1 MKVLQINTFGNLS
14 TGKIAVDIYRTLR
27 AHGNE
32 GAVAFARNE
41 VPGDVPSFK
50 IGNPLSVYTDGVLT
64 RLTDKAG
71 HYSKGATE
79 KLIKQIKEYDP
90 DIIHLHN
97 LHGYYI
103 NVPMLF
109 DYLKEADKPV
119 VWTLHDCW
127 AYTGHCCYYSMA
139 GCDKWKLTGCT
150 KCPQKKAYPASIF
163 KDNSSRNF
171 SEKNQMFH
179 SVKNLHLVCVSKW
192 LDNELRA
199 SFLKDIP
206 SRVIYNG
213 IDTSVFKPCSGN
225 FRIKYDVG
233 DKRIVLGVASTW
245 DTRKGL
251 ADFIGLSEILD
262 ERYKIVLVGL
272 NDKQKASLP
281 DNMIGIGRTDG
292 PKELAEI
299 YSASNVLFN
308 ASVEETFGLP
318 NVESLAC
325 GTPVVAYNCTG
336 IPETMTENDGYIV
349 EPHDLKTVA
358 LKIGEICDAGKRI
371 EVSSFRFPKD
381 KTYEAYMK
389 LYEELV

>member
-27 AHGNE
+27 AHGSE

-50 IGNPLSVYTDGVLT
+50 IGNPLSVYTDGVFT

-109 DYLKEADKPV
+109 DYLKDAGKPV

-139 GCDKWKLTGCT
+139 GCEKWKTHGCS

-163 KDNSSRNF
+163 KDNSSKNF

-192 LDNELRA
+192 LDNELKA

-206 SRVIYNG
+206 SIVIYNG
-213 IDTSVFKPCSGN
+213 IDTSVFKPSSGN
-225 FRIKYDVG
+225 FRIKYNVG

-251 ADFIGLSEILD
+251 ADFIELSKILD

>member
-27 AHGNE
+27 ARGNE

-139 GCDKWKLTGCT
+139 GCEKWKTHGCS

-163 KDNSSRNF
+163 KDNSSKNF

-213 IDTSVFKPCSGN
+213 IDTSVFKPSSGN

-251 ADFIGLSEILD
+251 ADFIGLSKILD

-281 DNMIGIGRTDG
+281 DNMLGIGRTDG

-336 IPETMTENDGYIV
+336 IPETMMENDGYIV

>member
-27 AHGNE
+27 AHGSE

-127 AYTGHCCYYSMA
+127 AYTGHCCYYSMT
-139 GCDKWKLTGCT
+139 GCDKWKLTGCS

-163 KDNSSRNF
+163 KDNSSKNF

>member
-27 AHGNE
+27 AHGSE

-163 KDNSSRNF
+163 KDNSSKNF

-213 IDTSVFKPCSGN
+213 IDTSVFKPSSGN

-251 ADFIGLSEILD
+251 ADFIGLSKILD

>member
-1 MKVLQINTFGNLS
+1 MS
-14 TGKIAVDIYRTLR
+14 TGKIAVDIYRTLKAR
-27 AHGNE
+27 GNE
-32 GAVAFARNE
+32 GVVAFARND
-41 VPGDVPSFK
+41 VPGDVPSFR
-50 IGNPLSVYTDGVLT
+50 IGNSLSVYADGIFT
-64 RLTDKAG
+64 RFTDKAG
-71 HYSKGATE
+71 HYSKGATA

-103 NVPMLF
+103 NVSMLF
-109 DYLKEADKPV
+109 DFLKDAGKPV

-139 GCDKWKLTGCT
+139 GCDKWKLTGCS

-163 KDNSSRNF
+163 KDNSSKNF

-192 LDNELRA
+192 LDNELKD
-199 SFLKDIP
+199 SFLNDLP

-213 IDTSVFKPCSGN
+213 IDTSVFKPSSGN
-225 FRIKYDVG
+225 FRIKYNMG

-251 ADFIGLSEILD
+251 ADFIELSKILD

-336 IPETMTENDGYIV
+336 IPETMTEDDGFIV
-349 EPHDLKTVA
+349 EPHDLQSVA
-358 LKIGEICDAGKRI
+358 QKIGEICDTGKRI

>member
-27 AHGNE
+27 AHGSE

-50 IGNPLSVYTDGVLT
+50 IGNPLSVYTDGVFT

-109 DYLKEADKPV
+109 DYLKDAGKPV

-139 GCDKWKLTGCT
+139 GCEKWKTHGCS

-163 KDNSSRNF
+163 KDNSSKNF

-192 LDNELRA
+192 LDNELKA

-213 IDTSVFKPCSGN
+213 IDTSVFMPSSGN
-225 FRIKYDVG
+225 FRIKYNVG

-251 ADFIGLSEILD
+251 ADFIELSKILD

-349 EPHDLKTVA
+349 EPHDLKNVA

>member
-27 AHGNE
+27 ARGNE

-139 GCDKWKLTGCT
+139 GCDKWKLTGCS

-163 KDNSSRNF
+163 KDNSSKNF

-213 IDTSVFKPCSGN
+213 IDTSVFKPSSGN
-225 FRIKYDVG
+225 FRIKYNVG

-251 ADFIGLSEILD
+251 ADFIGLSKILD

>member
-27 AHGNE
+27 AHGSD

-50 IGNPLSVYTDGVLT
+50 IGNPLSVYTDGVFT

-71 HYSKGATE
+71 HYSKGATD

-97 LHGYYI
+97 LHGYYL

-109 DYLKEADKPV
+109 DYLKDAGKPV

-139 GCDKWKLTGCT
+139 GCEKWKTRGCS

-192 LDNELRA
+192 LDNELKA

-213 IDTSVFKPCSGN
+213 IDTSVFKPSSGN
-225 FRIKYDVG
+225 FRIKYNVG

-251 ADFIGLSEILD
+251 ADFIELSKILD

>member
-27 AHGNE
+27 AHGSE

-139 GCDKWKLTGCT
+139 GCDKWKLTGCS

-281 DNMIGIGRTDG
+281 DNMLGIGRTDG

>member
-27 AHGNE
+27 ANGHE

-50 IGNPLSVYTDGVLT
+50 IGNSLSVYTDGVLT

-103 NVPMLF
+103 NVSMLF
-109 DYLKEADKPV
+109 DFLKDAGKPV

-139 GCDKWKLTGCT
+139 GCDKWKLTGCS

-163 KDNSSRNF
+163 KDNSSKNF

-192 LDNELRA
+192 LDNELKD
-199 SFLKDIP
+199 SFLNDLP

-213 IDTSVFKPCSGN
+213 IDTSVFKPSSGN
-225 FRIKYDVG
+225 FRIKYNMG
-233 DKRIVLGVASTW
+233 DMRIVLGVASTW

-251 ADFIGLSEILD
+251 ADFIELSKILD

-336 IPETMTENDGYIV
+336 IPETMTEDDGFIV
-349 EPHDLKTVA
+349 EPHDLQSVA
-358 LKIGEICDAGKRI
+358 QKIGEICDTGKRI

>member
-27 AHGNE
+27 AHGSD

-50 IGNPLSVYTDGVLT
+50 IGNPLSVYTDGVFT

-71 HYSKGATE
+71 HYSKGATD

-97 LHGYYI
+97 LHGYYL

-109 DYLKEADKPV
+109 DYLKDADKPV

-213 IDTSVFKPCSGN
+213 IDTSVFKPSSGN

-251 ADFIGLSEILD
+251 ADFIGLSKILD